1 MKLIVNKS
9 VLEITLMNFQAFLDK
24 KDSSQITSH
33 IYFESLD
40 SKLLLRATDYEI
52 GIEAKIDIIKKESEG
67 NATVNGRIILDIVKK
82 LEDGEIILETDND
95 FFYIKQGRTKYKES
109 MFNAAEFP
117 IFPKMTDY
125 TKLNIDTSKF
135 ITSIKKINP
144 AIETTNQKME
154 LNGAF
159 LDIKDYSYN
168 FVATDTRRLAVVKYE
183 TQSVDNLS
191 IIIPKKATIEILKL
205 FYDEFEIY
213 YNQSQII
220 IKTEQYMFFTK
231 LINGKY
237 PDYEKIIP
245 KTFKNEIKLPKDI
258 IEKSIKKVNL
268 CSNIKITIKPKEI
281 FFEAISDESS
291 RTANTQIEL
300 DTQIQSDITIGANS
314 KYILD
319 FFSQIED
326 SEFLLCL
333 NDSNN
338 PFVLKDKNFS
348 TIVMPIIF

>member
-1 MKLIVNKS
+1 MKLIVSKS
-9 VLEITLMNFQAFLDK
+9 ILEITLTNFQAFLDK

-33 IYFESLD
+33 IYFECID

-52 GIEAKIDIIKKESEG
+52 GIEAKIDNIKKESDG
-67 NATVNGRIILDIVKK
+67 NATVNGRMILDIVKK

-95 FFYIKQGRTKYKES
+95 FFYVKQGKTKYKES

-117 IFPKMTDY
+117 IFPELPNYK
-125 TKLNIDTSKF
+125 KLNIDTSKF

-144 AIETTNQKME
+144 AIETNNQKME

-191 IIIPKKATIEILKL
+191 IIIPKKATTEILKL
-205 FYDEFEIY
+205 FYDDFEIY
-213 YNQSQII
+213 YSESQII
-220 IKTEQYMFFTK
+220 LKTPQYMFYTK

-245 KTFKNEIKLPKDI
+245 KNFKNEIKLPKEI

-268 CSNIKITIKPKEI
+268 CNNIKIIIRPNEI
-281 FFEAISDESS
+281 LFEAISNESS

-300 DTQIQSDITIGANS
+300 ETKIDAEISIGANS

-319 FFSQIED
+319 FFSQTEE
-326 SEFLLCL
+326 SEFVLCL

>member
-1 MKLIVNKS
+1 MKLIVSKNT
-9 VLEITLMNFQAFLDK
+9 LEITLMNFQAFLDK

-33 IYFESLD
+33 IYFESID

-67 NATVNGRIILDIVKK
+67 NATVNGRMILDIVKK
-82 LEDGEIILETDND
+82 LEEGEIILETDKD
-95 FFYIKQGRTKYKES
+95 FFYIKQGKTKYKES
-109 MFNAAEFP
+109 MFNASEFP
-117 IFPKMTDY
+117 AFPELEKY
-125 TKLNIDTSKF
+125 SKLNIDTSTF

-144 AIETTNQKME
+144 AIETNNQKME

-168 FVATDTRRLAVVKYE
+168 FVATDTRRLAIVKYE

-191 IIIPKKATIEILKL
+191 MIIPKKATTEILKL

-213 YNQSQII
+213 YNQSQVI

-237 PDYEKIIP
+237 PDYEKIVP
-245 KTFKNEIKLPKDI
+245 KNFTNEIKLPRDI

-268 CSNIKITIKPKEI
+268 CSNIKITIRAKEI
-281 FFEAISDESS
+281 LFEAISNESS

-300 DTQIQSDITIGANS
+300 DTNIDGEIVIGANS

-326 SEFLLCL
+326 SDFLLCL
-333 NDSNN
+333 NDPNN